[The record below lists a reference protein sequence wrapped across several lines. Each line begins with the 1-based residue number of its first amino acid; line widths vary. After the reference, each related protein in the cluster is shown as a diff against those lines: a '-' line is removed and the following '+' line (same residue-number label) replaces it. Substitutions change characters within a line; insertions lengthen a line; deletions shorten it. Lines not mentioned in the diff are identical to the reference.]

1 MPDRRGRNYTKIR
14 KMEKVRYL
22 ATTAHT
28 TTRNCC
34 VNVGSVLPKNFVD
47 VIDSLFHFSFRF
59 IVLLSE
65 QVGTLSK
72 HLVGCPRIKEPVLSS
87 RLNKPAL

>member
-1 MPDRRGRNYTKIR
+1 MG
-14 KMEKVRYL
+14 KVCCL

-47 VIDSLFHFSFRF
+47 VICSLFHSYAIYWSPFGAGWHLIKTFGRLPENQRACSL
-59 IVLLSE
+59 ISSE
-65 QVGTLSK
+65 
-72 HLVGCPRIKEPVLSS
+72 
-87 RLNKPAL
+87 